1 MLAVPWY
8 SLLGLVCAVTMAG
21 YHGFYLVSRFVIPEP
36 QERDVRGAKAVWFE
50 LLLAIV
56 VLGPLVR
63 RVLPVNTWFDPK
75 AVAAAVIF
83 YVVIVAWLPITKAAI
98 LLGMR
103 PGPAKDRRMA
113 FLYSVPLSLLYIAG
127 IAYLLFITIVMML
140 TS

>member
-1 MLAVPWY
+1 MLAVPWF

-50 LLLAIV
+50 LLLAVV

-63 RVLPVNTWFDPK
+63 RVLPENTWVDAK
-75 AVAAAVIF
+75 AVSAAAVF
-83 YVVIVAWLPITKAAI
+83 YVLIVGWLPIAKLAV
-98 LLGMR
+98 LLLTR
-103 PGPAKDRRMA
+103 PGPEKDQRMA

-127 IAYLLFITIVMML
+127 IVYLLFITIIMML

>member
-63 RVLPVNTWFDPK
+63 RVLPVNTWVDPK
-75 AVAAAVIF
+75 AVAAAAIF
-83 YVVIVAWLPITKAAI
+83 YVFIVAWLPIAKAAI
-98 LLGMR
+98 LLGTR
-103 PGPAKDRRMA
+103 PGPVKDRRMA

-127 IAYLLFITIVMML
+127 ITYLLFITIVMMI